1 MLAGERPIKNIASN
15 YAKNE
20 LRPFAEAFLNTVQ
33 NVYNESAVSLYEEPL
48 RAMNKQS
55 SIEAM
60 KDFFVNESYDPEEY
74 AHDPEGLQEH
84 LTDMEALFENDREAL
99 LEHTVGSS
107 MNPMVGM
114 AFPMHKWI
122 LMNMVFDKGSI
133 PKFVAQQPKFPISM
147 EYRILVDTEGNEL
160 DFFKDQ
166 SKMTAAIDAT
176 ASLTEFE
183 VTLPLTDETEIVH
196 DKLGGLAGA
205 DNLSIETYISAVK
218 VKDVFF
224 AKGDLLPNANGY
236 VEYDSSVCT
245 EESGTTK
252 DVWVHTNI
260 PFTPVYGKVERGMMY
275 KFEYQYKKSAS
286 AIETLSEIF
295 SGTMIKDRL
304 NIFALKGKVEAVRVT
319 SRLDTANARATTCS
333 VKWKQVNDIV
343 EIPNAI
349 PINTTV
355 SPEEVKDI
363 NAMYSVNQVTKVMS
377 MTKTVLANYKDDKIL
392 QELNASYRKMDST
405 NSNYGVF
412 DFAPREGY
420 ALDHVEWR
428 YKTFIDF
435 FESQVTELLQKLNDA
450 NMTIAV
456 YGDPDMIRKITPPS
470 WTYQT
475 PTNIGPVEL
484 DYTKTVVSNSRRVY
498 QFIGSDKLRGTD
510 EFLIILNPNG
520 TERIMY
526 RIYDY
531 QLYISNEI
539 RNADNPALPAI
550 HSFERW
556 KFVEYTPVQGRI
568 KILNPSGIR
577 KDRYDYIQVKQQA

>member
-1 MLAGERPIKNIASN
+1 MLAGSRPSKTMASS
-15 YAKNE
+15 YSKDPM
-20 LRPFAEAFLNTVQ
+20 RPFAEAYLNTVQ
-33 NVYNESAVSLYEEPL
+33 NIYNEATIDFYQDPS
-48 RAMNKQS
+48 RAMNNRASLEYLK
-55 SIEAM
+55 E
-60 KDFFVNESYDPEEY
+60 FFVNESAPEDGMTPEEI
-74 AHDPEGLQEH
+74 QEH
-84 LTDMEALFENDREAL
+84 QMDMEALFENDREAL

-107 MNPMVGM
+107 IAPMVGM

-147 EYRILVDTEGNEL
+147 EYRILVDTKGNEL

-166 SKMTAAIDAT
+166 NKMTAAIDAT
-176 ASLTEFE
+176 AALTTFE

-205 DNLSIETYISAVK
+205 DNLSIETAISAVK
-218 VKDVFF
+218 VPGVFF
-224 AKGDLLPNANGY
+224 AMGDILPNEEGY
-236 VEYDSSVCT
+236 VEYDGEVCT
-245 EESGTTK
+245 TEAGETH
-252 DVWVHTNI
+252 DVWVRVNV
-260 PFTPVYGKVERGMMY
+260 PFTPTYGKVERALMY
-275 KFEYQYKKSAS
+275 KFEYQYKKDAS
-286 AIETLSEIF
+286 TIETIGELF
-295 SGTMIKDRL
+295 SGTMEKDRL
-304 NIFALKGKVEAVRVT
+304 NIFAMKGNVTDIRIT
-319 SRLDTANARATTCS
+319 SRLDTSNGRATTCS
-333 VKWKQVNDIV
+333 VKWKHVDDIV

-355 SPEEVKDI
+355 TPEEVKDI
-363 NAMYSVNQVTKVMS
+363 NAMYNINQVTKIMS
-377 MTKTVLANYKDDKIL
+377 MTKSVMANYKDDKIKEAL
-392 QELNASYRKMDST
+392 DLSYRKMDSS
-405 NSNYGVF
+405 NSNYGTF
-412 DFAPREGY
+412 DYAPREGY

-428 YKTFIDF
+428 YKTFLDY
-435 FESQVTELLQKLNDA
+435 FETQVTDLLQKLNDP
-450 NMTIAV
+450 NMVISV
-456 YGDPDMIRKITPPS
+456 YGDPDLVRKITPTT

-475 PTNIGPVEL
+475 PANIGPVEL
-484 DYTKTVVSNSRRVY
+484 DYTRTVVSSSRRVY
-498 QFIGSDKLRGTD
+498 QFIGSDKLRGTT
-510 EFLIILNPNG
+510 EFIIVLNPRG

-577 KDRYDYIQVKQQA
+577 KDRYEYVSVKQVTE